1 MAGSYCG
8 CSANWEALMKI
19 AWSSITASFRSD
31 GMMRK
36 SAFGKP
42 CPMASPPASK
52 VTRFGGCGYSV
63 TTLWQ
68 VPTKDGGYETIALSR
83 SQAISR
89 AGATRRWSSPS
100 ATVRPVAFSRKE
112 GVPSAEKTSC
122 QGVNGGC
129 FSRSSRTRRA
139 DTAAEQPRAG
149 RRQRQRNQAFFH
161 SPSPTPLA
169 ASPSALQHSSLQQ
182 AHGVQ
187 NSETQPA
194 KSAAATSGRQ
204 PNTKLRGT
212 SKSCKWKSWA
222 DSRFV

>member
-52 VTRFGGCGYSV
+52 VTRFGGCGDSV
-63 TTLWQ
+63 TTIWQ

-89 AGATRRWSSPS
+89 AGTAK
-100 ATVRPVAFSRKE
+100 VRPAPANGTADGSANTPVALIQPRNNRAQVGGSANEIRRSSVPPPRRRLRRHPPRFSTLRFSR
-112 GVPSAEKTSC
+112 
-122 QGVNGGC
+122 
-129 FSRSSRTRRA
+129 RT
-139 DTAAEQPRAG
+139 
-149 RRQRQRNQAFFH
+149 
-161 SPSPTPLA
+161 
-169 ASPSALQHSSLQQ
+169 
-182 AHGVQ
+182 
-187 NSETQPA
+187 ETQPA
-194 KSAAATSGRQ
+194 KSAAATSGRR

-212 SKSCKWKSWA
+212 SKSCTWRSWA

>member
-8 CSANWEALMKI
+8 CSANREALMKI

-52 VTRFGGCGYSV
+52 VPRFGGCGYSV

-89 AGATRRWSSPS
+89 AGTAK
-100 ATVRPVAFSRKE
+100 VRPAPANGTADGSANTPVALI
-112 GVPSAEKTSC
+112 
-122 QGVNGGC
+122 
-129 FSRSSRTRRA
+129 
-139 DTAAEQPRAG
+139 QPRNNG
-149 RRQRQRNQAFFH
+149 RRSARQRNQAFFH
-161 SPSPTPLA
+161 SPPAPLA
-169 ASPSALQHSSLQQ
+169 ASPSAFQHSSLQQ
-182 AHGVQ
+182 AHR
-187 NSETQPA
+187 N
-194 KSAAATSGRQ
+194 ATSEIGGRNERPSAQ
-204 PNTKLRGT
+204 HKVEAHPRVVHGDRGRT
-212 SKSCKWKSWA
+212 QI
-222 DSRFV
+222 V